1 MPASQA
7 FVLMNL
13 DLIAVPLH
21 ARGAGLVT
29 IYCGARRAAQLLE
42 ELAPGLC
49 AHGETASGLQSDARR
64 DGCDSEAQTRP
75 CRSTIARSVA
85 PLQSR

>member
-13 DLIAVPLH
+13 DLIAVPLQVG
-21 ARGAGLVT
+21 GAGVVT
-29 IYCGARRAAQLLE
+29 IYCGTRRADQLLGAGE
-42 ELAPGLC
+42 E
-49 AHGETASGLQSDARR
+49 SGSSFGSVARR
-64 DGCDSEAQTRP
+64 DGAHTFP
-75 CRSTIARSVA
+75 CRSTIASNVA